1 MTSEN
6 IGARPQHSAPD
17 FRFCTSAD
25 GVTLATT
32 ASGKGTPIVR
42 AGTWLSHLECDAR
55 HVEPR
60 ALIDVMD
67 QHHTFIRYDSRG
79 CGLSDRQVPSITF
92 DDSVRDLEVVVDSYG
107 LEQFSLLGI
116 SMGAAI
122 AVAYAVKHPERVA
135 HLVLIGGFMR
145 SVFSTP
151 DASGRAVQEAELVI
165 RSSELGWASPKPHF
179 RQMFIAQLLAR
190 PTPQQQADLDERMLL
205 SMSPAVAASYLRNNY
220 SIDVVDLCAKVKAP
234 TLAFHCRNDA
244 LIGFAQGRKMA
255 AAIPGARFVPLEGQG
270 HILQSTDAAWPV
282 FCAEMARFLG
292 SAESAPSLTK
302 RQTEVLLGVARGLG
316 DKQIAKLLGLSP
328 RTVEMHVAGL
338 LKALRCATR
347 AEAVH
352 RAGSAG
358 LLSH

>member
-1 MTSEN
+1 MT
-6 IGARPQHSAPD
+6 D
-17 FRFCTSAD
+17 YRFCTSAD

-32 ASGKGTPIVR
+32 ATGRGTPVVR

-55 HVEPR
+55 HAEPR
-60 ALIDVMD
+60 ALIDVMG

-79 CGLSDRQVPSITF
+79 CGLSDRQVPSMTF
-92 DDSVRDLEVVVDSYG
+92 DAGVRDLEAVVDSYG
-107 LEQFSLLGI
+107 LKQFALLGI
-116 SMGAAI
+116 SMGAAT
-122 AVAYAVKHPERVA
+122 AVAYAVKHPHRVS
-135 HLVLIGGFMR
+135 HLVMVGGFMR

-151 DASGRAVQEAELVI
+151 GASARAVEEAELII
-165 RSSELGWASPKPHF
+165 RSAELGWASPKPHF
-179 RQMFIAQLLAR
+179 RQMFMAQLLAR
-190 PTPQQQADLDERMLL
+190 PTPQQQADLEERMLL
-205 SMSPAVAASYLRNNY
+205 SMSPVVAAAYLRNNY
-220 SIDVVDLCAKVKAP
+220 SIDVADLCAQVKAP

-270 HILQSTDAAWPV
+270 HILQTTDAAWPV
-282 FCAEMARFLG
+282 FCAEAGRFLG
-292 SAESAPSLTK
+292 NTQPAPILTK
-302 RQTEVLLGVARGLG
+302 RQTEVLVAVARGLS

-328 RTVEMHVAGL
+328 RTVEMHVAGS
-338 LKALRCATR
+338 LKTMGCTTR